1 MPALPAPGAGLTSEV
16 IIDEARA
23 LVAAGESP
31 DWKALR
37 DRIRALGG
45 DQRDALRRL
54 ERVGAVHRA
63 RASAA
68 PAPVAARPLRAALL
82 KTRTTITGNMDV
94 RRDGAATLA
103 WRAEP
108 KVAAWELRI
117 SERPDP
123 RGDHEVRESGEL
135 PGEATSVELPLGDAP
150 LRVHLLGRDR
160 GGRLV
165 RRTILSGLTRET
177 WGERWQ
183 RRASAS

>member
-1 MPALPAPGAGLTSEV
+1 VTPET

-23 LVAAGESP
+23 LVAAGGSP

-45 DQRDALRRL
+45 DQREALRRL

-63 RASAA
+63 RTSVTPARPEPP
-68 PAPVAARPLRAALL
+68 PAPSRRPALL
-82 KTRTTITGNMDV
+82 RTRPTITGNMDV
-94 RRDGAATLA
+94 RRTDGDVLE
-103 WRAEP
+103 WPREP
-108 KVAAWELRI
+108 KVTAWEVRI

-123 RGDHEVRESGEL
+123 RGDYEVRESGEL
-135 PGEATSVELPLGDAP
+135 PGETTSIAVPLGDAP

-165 RRTILSGLTRET
+165 RRAIVSGLTRET